1 MANPGTLYAW
11 ICYIAI
17 LIASIIMLACSFAT
31 VEVNM
36 AALKFNTIQK
46 RYDETKVF
54 NPGRYFVGLG
64 NSFVEFPMTWQPLS
78 FCQGCED
85 GPAVSGKAA
94 KRGTNPV
101 SVYLSIHMFYKI
113 RIEYLAQI
121 IKMFPRQDWH
131 PRYVSLVKNA
141 IVEYLAKDLEV
152 DDLLENRGKVARKF
166 GLVVNQRIEP
176 VHAFATAL
184 YIGHVQLERTSD
196 DAYLRQWIAER
207 SKLTSE
213 KIGTAQEITKQTE
226 SDVAAI
232 QAQTDTIL
240 SMQYLYGNSTV
251 AKNRAEGEE
260 TVIKARGKG
269 YQKIKARLNFNDEEL
284 LRYVY
289 YDKVKKDASS
299 VVAGFNENNK
309 LMSSVSSR

>member
-1 MANPGTLYAW
+1 M
-11 ICYIAI
+11 I

-46 RYDETKVF
+46 QYDETKVF
-54 NPGRYFVGLG
+54 QPGRYFVGLG
-64 NSFVEFPMTWQPLS
+64 NSFVEFPLTWQKLS

-121 IKMFPRQDWH
+121 IKMFPRKDWH

-141 IVEYLAKDLEV
+141 IVEYLAKELEV
-152 DDLLENRGKVARKF
+152 DDLLENRGKVARQF
-166 GLVVNQRIEP
+166 SLVVNDRIQP
-176 VHAFATAL
+176 VFAYLQAL
-184 YIGHVQLERTSD
+184 YIGHVQLEKTSD
-196 DAYLRQWIAER
+196 EAYLRQWIAER
-207 SKLTSE
+207 SKMTSE
-213 KIGTAQEITKQTE
+213 KEGLAKE
-226 SDVAAI
+226 I
-232 QAQTDTIL
+232 QAETKGDVTKIETETATIL
-240 SMQYLYGNSTV
+240 STQYKLGNATV
-251 AKNRAEGEE
+251 AKAMAEGEE
-260 TVIKARGKG
+260 LVIAARGNGYQTIKAN
-269 YQKIKARLNFNDEEL
+269 LSFTHEEL

-289 YDKVKKDASS
+289 YDKVRRDASS
-299 VVAGFNENNK
+299 VVAGFNLNNK
-309 LMSSVSSR
+309 LMSSVSR